1 MEDFTQIRIKQLKME
16 DFTQIR
22 IKQLKE
28 DYENCGFPRTN
39 SEYTVEEQMLP
50 MRDGRRMKTVIYRP
64 GAFEA
69 YLLSL
74 R

>member
-28 DYENCGFPRTN
+28 DYENCGFPGQTPN
-39 SEYTVEEQMLP
+39 IP
-50 MRDGRRMKTVIYRP
+50 
-64 GAFEA
+64 
-69 YLLSL
+69 
-74 R
+74 

>member
-28 DYENCGFPRTN
+28 DYE
-39 SEYTVEEQMLP
+39 
-50 MRDGRRMKTVIYRP
+50 
-64 GAFEA
+64 
-69 YLLSL
+69 
-74 R
+74 

>member
-28 DYENCGFPRTN
+28 DYYKNISGGN
-39 SEYTVEEQMLP
+39 
-50 MRDGRRMKTVIYRP
+50 RDGRI
-64 GAFEA
+64 
-69 YLLSL
+69 
-74 R
+74 